1 MKQIDEKIR
10 VVIVD
15 DHPLVLDGLVSRLE
29 RSEQVDVI
37 GSANNGEEAIAVV
50 SELMPD
56 VVLMDI
62 NMPIMNGI
70 DAAEIFKEKFST
82 VKLLVLSMHDDREY
96 VMNMARAGAK
106 GYVLKSA
113 SADEMLMA
121 VKAVHMGGI
130 YYSPS
135 VAEILMAAEE
145 DTRDDTLSSREQ
157 VVLRLL
163 ARGMSNKEMAR
174 ELDISVRTVETHRR
188 NIKLKLDISTT
199 SGLVRYAIN
208 HGLGD

>member
-1 MKQIDEKIR
+1 MSVAIAKIK

-15 DHPLVLDGLVSRLE
+15 DHPLVLEGLVSRLE
-29 RSEQVDVI
+29 RSQEVEVI
-37 GSANNGEEAIAVV
+37 GSAANGKEAIETV
-50 SELMPD
+50 SQLLPD

-62 NMPIMNGI
+62 NMPVMNGI
-70 DAAEIFKEKFST
+70 DAAEIFKEKFPA
-82 VKLLVLSMHDDREY
+82 VKLLVLSMHNDREY

-135 VAEILMAAEE
+135 IAEILMSTEQSA
-145 DTRDDTLSSREQ
+145 DDTLSSREQ
-157 VVLRLL
+157 VVLNLL
-163 ARGMSNKEMAR
+163 AQGLSNKEMAR
-174 ELDISVRTVETHRR
+174 ELDISIRTVETHRR
-188 NIKLKLDISTT
+188 NIKFKLDISTT
-199 SGLVRYAIN
+199 SGLVRYAID
-208 HGLGD
+208 HGLGG

>member
-1 MKQIDEKIR
+1 MTQSDKISL
-10 VVIVD
+10 VIVD
-15 DHPLVLDGLVSRLE
+15 DHPLVLDGLTSRLE
-29 RSEQVDVI
+29 RSNQIDVVGQASNGQDAIKIVEQV
-37 GSANNGEEAIAVV
+37 
-50 SELMPD
+50 MPD

-70 DAAEIFKEKFST
+70 EAAEIFKEKFNA

-96 VMNMARAGAK
+96 VMNMARAGVK

-121 VKAVHMGGI
+121 IKAVHMGGI
-130 YYSPS
+130 YFSPS
-135 VAEILMAAEE
+135 IAKILTNQEKNSQDEA
-145 DTRDDTLSSREQ
+145 LSTREQ

-163 ARGMSNKEMAR
+163 AGGMSNKEMAR

-188 NIKLKLDISTT
+188 NIKVKLDISTT
-199 SGLVRYAIN
+199 PGLVRYAVDN
-208 HGLGD
+208 GLCD

>member
-1 MKQIDEKIR
+1 MSTLNEKIK

-29 RSEQVDVI
+29 RSQQVEVI
-37 GSANNGEEAIAVV
+37 GSAANGKEAIEIVG
-50 SELMPD
+50 ELMPD

-135 VAEILMAAEE
+135 VAEILMSAEQK
-145 DTRDDTLSSREQ
+145 TDDTLSSREQ
-157 VVLRLL
+157 TILKLL
-163 ARGMSNKEMAR
+163 AQGMSNKEMAR
-174 ELDISVRTVETHRR
+174 ELDISIRTVETHRR
-188 NIKLKLDISTT
+188 NIKLKLEISTT
-199 SGLVRYAIN
+199 PGLVRYAID
-208 HGLGD
+208 HGLGG

>member
-1 MKQIDEKIR
+1 MNQIDEKIR

-50 SELMPD
+50 AELMPD

-62 NMPIMNGI
+62 NMPVMNGI
-70 DAAEIFKEKFST
+70 DAAEIFKEKFAT

-135 VAEILMAAEE
+135 VAEILMAAED

>member
-1 MKQIDEKIR
+1 MSVTIEKIK

-29 RSEQVDVI
+29 RSQQVEVI
-37 GSANNGEEAIAVV
+37 GSAGNGQEAIEIVKQ
-50 SELMPD
+50 LLPD

-62 NMPIMNGI
+62 NMPVMNGI
-70 DAAEIFKEKFST
+70 DAAEIFKEKFPA

-135 VAEILMAAEE
+135 IAEILMSTEQSA
-145 DTRDDTLSSREQ
+145 DDTLSSREQ
-157 VVLRLL
+157 VVLNLL
-163 ARGMSNKEMAR
+163 AQGMSNKEMAR
-174 ELDISVRTVETHRR
+174 ELDISIRTVETHRR
-188 NIKLKLDISTT
+188 NIKFKLDISTT
-199 SGLVRYAIN
+199 SGLVRYAID
-208 HGLGD
+208 HGLGG

>member
-82 VKLLVLSMHDDREY
+82 VKLLVLSMHDDREF

>member
-1 MKQIDEKIR
+1 MQAVSEKIR

-29 RSEQVDVI
+29 RSQQVEVI
-37 GSANNGEEAIAVV
+37 GRASNGEEAIDVV
-50 SELMPD
+50 GKLMPD

-62 NMPIMNGI
+62 NMPIMNGVE
-70 DAAEIFKEKFST
+70 AAEIFKEKFPT

-135 VAEILMAAEE
+135 VAEILMSTEQQSS
-145 DTRDDTLSSREQ
+145 DDTLSSREQ
-157 VVLRLL
+157 VVLKLL
-163 ARGMSNKEMAR
+163 AQGMSNKEMAR
-174 ELDISVRTVETHRR
+174 ELDISIRTVETHRR
-188 NIKLKLDISTT
+188 NIKLKLEISTT
-199 SGLVRYAIN
+199 PGLVRYAID
-208 HGLGD
+208 HGLGG